1 MWRVIAQSWP
11 YCAQS
16 LITASKSCKSA
27 NRRGRGDRKRL
38 ASKDDRQLSA
48 IGEIFHF
55 VFTAAR
61 DKMRVTKAEEVL
73 RSKEYLLES
82 SKTS

>member
-27 NRRGRGDRKRL
+27 NARDRGDGKRL

-55 VFTAAR
+55 VFTAAH
-61 DKMRVTKAEEVL
+61 DKMRVTKPDEVL